1 MIMAV
6 RPPRWPKLAQDYE
19 WPWRRLVIPVAR
31 WLGLSGLSALRSH
44 QPPAIKANVVA
55 RSRGPPGA
63 GSAYTARA
71 VARWLRLDRA
81 LPALGPDLPAL
92 SL

>member
-55 RSRGPPGA
+55 R
-63 GSAYTARA
+63 
-71 VARWLRLDRA
+71 
-81 LPALGPDLPAL
+81 
-92 SL
+92 